1 MMKTR
6 AALLLPK
13 KQTVTTKEHLSKHD
27 REIADIRGILKQ
39 QAEQHAREA
48 TEMWTLLGKLAKGT
62 EAAQRESRELW
73 AAVRATQA
81 TLKAFIESMRR
92 GANGNRK
99 R

>member
-1 MMKTR
+1 MKTP
-6 AALLLPK
+6 AGCL
-13 KQTVTTKEHLSKHD
+13 QQEETVTTKEHLSKHD

-48 TEMWTLLGKLAKGT
+48 TETWALLGKLAKGT

-73 AAVRATQA
+73 AAVRATQT
-81 TLKAFIESMRR
+81 TLKAFIESVRR
-92 GANGNRK
+92 GTNGHKK